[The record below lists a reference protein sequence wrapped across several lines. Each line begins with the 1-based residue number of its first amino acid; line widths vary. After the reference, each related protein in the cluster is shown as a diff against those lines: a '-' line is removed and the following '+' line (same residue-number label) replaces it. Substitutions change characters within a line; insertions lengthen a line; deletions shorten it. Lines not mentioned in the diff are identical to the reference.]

1 MTPLDQLRKRASERQ
16 VEYRNHVNYA
26 EYCACVTGDLCAFG
40 RRRIESDETLFSPP
54 VKVATAEQLGMFAGG
69 TS

>member
-1 MTPLDQLRKRASERQ
+1 MTIDQLRKRASERQ

-40 RRRIESDETLFSPP
+40 RRLDDRAEIAWLAVELVLSEQAA
-54 VKVATAEQLGMFAGG
+54 VAR
-69 TS
+69 